1 MTTLYIVDGES
12 KEVIEQPL
20 NFQHPPVD
28 VNNEDGYASILFHG
42 VSIHFTKEEAEEKL
56 KYLETLKIC
65 PDCDR
70 VLPEEHTRCWS
81 CENKHGRE
89 VG

>member
-1 MTTLYIVDGES
+1 MVTLYVVDGENG
-12 KEVIEQPL
+12 EVIEQPM
-20 NFQHPPVD
+20 NDFRID
-28 VNNEDGYASILFHG
+28 VNNEDGYASILLHG
-42 VSIHFTKEEAEEKL
+42 VSIYFTKEEAAEAL
-56 KYLETLKIC
+56 NIC

-70 VLPEEHTRCWS
+70 VLPEEYTRCWS